1 MHCDLYLWA
10 QLASVNTCC
19 LGIQGRALPS
29 VLHAWGH
36 AKQAA
41 CGLPH
46 LMPWSS
52 NGTFPPATCCPYSLP
67 GDKANLPWKVRRS
80 TGKTNTS
87 AVPLSPCSQPS
98 HLTFLYSRV
107 NDLVPTSHKVPK
119 GMKVGCC
126 GRSQRRKWPSWTW
139 CHRISNL
146 ILSRA
151 KENWRRGQ
159 GVKGSGSWADWS
171 GQSVWER
178 QPSLNW

>member
-1 MHCDLYLWA
+1 MGSACLREHVLPRHPGQSPAFSPARLGPCQAGCLRLTPPHALVQQWDLSPCHL
-10 QLASVNTCC
+10 
-19 LGIQGRALPS
+19 LPI
-29 VLHAWGH
+29 
-36 AKQAA
+36 
-41 CGLPH
+41 LP
-46 LMPWSS
+46 
-52 NGTFPPATCCPYSLP
+52 GP